1 MQKMKELQPQLMR
14 IKENCKNDKV
24 KLNQEMMGLYKR
36 EKVNPAA
43 GCLPILIQIPVFF
56 ALYKILF
63 VSLEMRHAP
72 FFLWINDLSAADPT
86 SILNLFGLLPYDPN
100 FLPKIINVGLW
111 PLIMGL
117 SMWFQQKL
125 NPQPTDP
132 MQAKIFM
139 FLPIFFTF
147 ILASFPSGLVIYWT
161 INNILSMAQQILIKK
176 KLEKNKI

>member
-1 MQKMKELQPQLMR
+1 
-14 IKENCKNDKV
+14 
-24 KLNQEMMGLYKR
+24 
-36 EKVNPAA
+36 
-43 GCLPILIQIPVFF
+43 
-56 ALYKILF
+56 
-63 VSLEMRHAP
+63 
-72 FFLWINDLSAADPT
+72 
-86 SILNLFGLLPYDPN
+86 
-100 FLPKIINVGLW
+100 
-111 PLIMGL
+111 
-117 SMWFQQKL
+117 MWFQQKL